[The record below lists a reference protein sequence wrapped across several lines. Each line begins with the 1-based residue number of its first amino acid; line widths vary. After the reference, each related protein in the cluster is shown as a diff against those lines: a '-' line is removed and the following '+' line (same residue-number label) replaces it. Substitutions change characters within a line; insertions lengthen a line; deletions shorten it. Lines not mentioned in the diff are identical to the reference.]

1 MPPFLI
7 CTGSAGQDL
16 KVTESN
22 GSSVCIQLPKGR
34 DGLPGRD
41 GIRGPVGPPGPQSG
55 GAIYTRWG
63 KSSCPQVGGTDMVYS
78 GVTGGTYWNKPGGG
92 ANYLCMPTDPEYSL
106 NLTYRAGESYAYVYS
121 TGYARSYRNVPCAVC
136 HVSTRPTVLMIP
148 AKPSCPPTWTRE
160 YYGYLMTT
168 HKNDPH
174 HRTMFECVDRDQ
186 ESLPGSRA
194 GAVFYHVQAYRGT
207 GGLQYSQYTNK
218 ELNCVVCTK

>member
-106 NLTYRAGESYAYVYS
+106 NLTYRARESYAYVYS
-121 TGYARSYRNVPCAVC
+121 TGYRVPLQGASICVQHRLYRVHMHMCTAQVIESYAYVY
-136 HVSTRPTVLMIP
+136 ST
-148 AKPSCPPTWTRE
+148 
-160 YYGYLMTT
+160 GYRIICICVQ
-168 HKNDPH
+168 
-174 HRTMFECVDRDQ
+174 HR
-186 ESLPGSRA
+186 L
-194 GAVFYHVQAYRGT
+194 
-207 GGLQYSQYTNK
+207 
-218 ELNCVVCTK
+218 